1 MDNTATFSCSI
12 GTTDSSANL
21 DLEIWLNQ
29 EQIFNIDHVKEII
42 EFTHEFDGDDAEH
55 ELRFI
60 MKNKTYAHTQ
70 VDKDNNIVYDASV
83 TISNI
88 AFEGIV
94 LDHVVTKEAV
104 YTHDFNGT
112 QPKIKDTFFGVIG
125 CNGTVSLKFTTP
137 IYIWLLEHL

>member
-21 DLEIWLNQ
+21 DLEIWFDQ
-29 EQIFNIDHVKEII
+29 EQIFNSNHITETQTFQHS
-42 EFTHEFDGDDAEH
+42 FDEEAAEH

-60 MKNKTYAHTQ
+60 MKNKTGEHTKI
-70 VDKDNNIVYDASV
+70 DELGNITYDASL

-88 AFEGIV
+88 MFEEIDLG
-94 LDHVVTKEAV
+94 HVFVEQAV

-112 QPKIKDTFFGVIG
+112 QPETKDTFFGILG

-137 IYIWLLEHL
+137 IYLWLLEHM